1 MRIECAARRSAAYLF
16 LAFAALSTAGYAARA
31 ESSYARIGP
40 LRMYYEVHGNG
51 RPLLILHGGGST
63 IRTTFGAI
71 LPALA
76 KNHTVIAPEQ
86 QGHGHTADVDRPLSF
101 RQMADDTAALVR
113 KLGVGPVDVLGFSNG
128 GSIAMEMAMRHPGLV
143 RRLVVASVYYRRD
156 GIHPELLRSFRTANA
171 ADMPEVYRNAYL
183 AVAPDPDALAELTP
197 KLMRNILSFEGWT
210 EANLATIKAPT
221 MILQAG
227 RAHRRPQQGHS
238 RIPARRPAGRARRLS
253 RRGAGRKA
261 GQQACRLYNRHHHGV
276 SGRAVNDAPPLAVV
290 MMNHSAASADTVI
303 EPQILTM

>member
-101 RQMADDTAALVR
+101 RQMADDTAALVS

-221 MILQAG
+221 MILQANQDVAPVEHIAALSKAIHG
-227 RAHRRPQQGHS
+227 SQLVVLPGGHGGYLGEVLAARPGS
-238 RIPARRPAGRARRLS
+238 RLADYTTGIIMEFL
-253 RRGAGRKA
+253 
-261 GQQACRLYNRHHHGV
+261 
-276 SGRAVNDAPPLAVV
+276 DAP
-290 MMNHSAASADTVI
+290 
-303 EPQILTM
+303 

>member
-16 LAFAALSTAGYAARA
+16 LAFAALSTAGHAARA

-101 RQMADDTAALVR
+101 RQMADDTAALVS

-210 EANLATIKAPT
+210 EADLATIKAPT
-221 MILQAG
+221 MILQANQDVAPVEHIAALSKAIHG
-227 RAHRRPQQGHS
+227 SQLVVLPGGHGGYLGEVLAARPGS
-238 RIPARRPAGRARRLS
+238 RLADYTTGIIMEFL
-253 RRGAGRKA
+253 
-261 GQQACRLYNRHHHGV
+261 
-276 SGRAVNDAPPLAVV
+276 DAP
-290 MMNHSAASADTVI
+290 
-303 EPQILTM
+303 

>member
-210 EANLATIKAPT
+210 EADLATIKAPT
-221 MILQAG
+221 MILQANQDVAPVEHIAALSKAIHG
-227 RAHRRPQQGHS
+227 SQLVVLPGGHGGYLGEVLAARPGS
-238 RIPARRPAGRARRLS
+238 RLADYTTGIIMEFL
-253 RRGAGRKA
+253 
-261 GQQACRLYNRHHHGV
+261 
-276 SGRAVNDAPPLAVV
+276 DAP
-290 MMNHSAASADTVI
+290 
-303 EPQILTM
+303 